1 MSLNKAQKEAVE
13 YLEGPL
19 LVLAGP
25 GTGKTHLLSSKV
37 EYILKNTD
45 ITPESILCLT
55 FTDSGAQNMRDRLFS
70 MIGPAASKVH
80 IYTYHA
86 FGSTILAEY
95 KNYAT
100 EFDRNLDSA
109 IDGVTE
115 HKIIKSIQDSL
126 DTFDILKSANTSD
139 IISTISSAKSARL
152 SGKDLE
158 LIAKDNMETSEKLNS
173 LLDSHLKNLR
183 RGMKFDVGVS
193 EVYGPIMET
202 LAGFTSTKPVA
213 GNIEKEANSLLYEL
227 NSIIEEERA
236 KEKPSI
242 SPLTSWKNKR
252 FELDEAGNYRLRN
265 RIANKKLLSIAHVM
279 QEYEKYLAAEGL
291 YDFADMIEQ
300 AIKILKTDRGFKLT
314 LEERYQY
321 ILLDEFQDTNTAQAE
336 LIYHLTDYENPV
348 VMAVGDDDQAIFAFQ
363 GANASNLLDFQ
374 QHYSAKVVTLTENYR
389 SKSEILETSY
399 RIREQITESF
409 ARARG
414 IIKKLTP
421 KKEGS
426 AEVSRHE
433 FLESSAEYHF
443 VAEKIHELVQSGVPQ
458 SQIAVITPKHKYV
471 APLLPYLKSYP
482 EINIAYEKR
491 DNLFEDTK
499 IHEILT
505 LSRFIY
511 ELENGQNPAGLLLE
525 VLSFPFFGIEPA
537 VAVSAISRVNKKPA
551 LDYLRESEDEKLKS
565 VGNFLA
571 KLTTLAPSTP
581 LELLLDYLVGTAE
594 YEEGK
599 KSSFL
604 DYYSKSTDSYSTFEL
619 YENLSVLREA
629 IIKHTTNSAPKLKDL
644 IAFVDDYTDAEE
656 ALVNTSP
663 YQDSADSVQIV
674 TAHKSK
680 GLEFEHVFIIAT
692 DDRSWGNAKG
702 NNNLLSLPQNLVS
715 IRHTGVTEDERLRLF
730 FVALTRAKSHLYLT
744 NSRKDFSGKEPAR
757 LQYLAEYEDGDKVI
771 SPYLPVDSR
780 EVEKHYHNLPE
791 DQLLGD
797 LKTSWIASY
806 TRPDGNLKEILLRRL
821 ENYQLTATDLT
832 NFIDIS
838 YGGPQ
843 SFYNNRILRA
853 PDESY
858 SKSLTFGTLVH
869 ATFEKVTNEKLSD
882 EDALKFYESELGNA
896 SIPEE
901 DVEELRER
909 GLVSLKA
916 SLKKFGDILRADGAR
931 AEVNLY
937 HDHLSLNGVP
947 LTGKIDHIHVDKDNK
962 TIEVYDF
969 KTSGFKNNK
978 WGSHP
983 TLYKYSLQLGFY
995 KLLLN
1000 LSPEFKNY
1008 KVKKAHILFVVPDEE
1023 SAVHDKVYEYNDQDE
1038 EELKNLISAVYAH
1051 IKTLDF
1057 ISDKRLFVEPDKN
1070 KGLKDVKEFIELV
1083 LDTAP
1088 KLQ

>member
-1 MSLNKAQKEAVE
+1 MPLNKAQKEAVE

-25 GTGKTHLLSSKV
+25 GTGKTQLLSSKV

-45 ITPESILCLT
+45 ATPESILCLT

-70 MIGPAASKVH
+70 MIGSAASKVH
-80 IYTYHA
+80 IHTYHA

-100 EFDRNLDSA
+100 EFDRNLDAA
-109 IDGVTE
+109 IDNVTQ

-126 DTFDILKSANTSD
+126 NTFDILKSANTSD

-158 LIAKDNMETSEKLNS
+158 TIAKDNIKTSEKLNPI
-173 LLDSHLKNLR
+173 LDTHLKNVK
-183 RGMKFDVGVS
+183 RGMKFDVGVT

-202 LAGFTSTKPVA
+202 LATEASPKPIA
-213 GNIEKEANSLLYEL
+213 GNIEKEVNSLLYEL
-227 NSIIEEERA
+227 NSIIETERA

-252 FELDEAGNYRLRN
+252 FELDENGNYRLKN
-265 RIANKKLLSIAHVM
+265 RIANKKLLSLAHVM
-279 QEYEKYLAAEGL
+279 QEYEKYLEAEGL

-300 AIKILKTDRGFKLT
+300 AIKILKTDKGFKLT
-314 LEERYQY
+314 LEERFQY

-336 LIYHLTDYENPV
+336 LIYHLTDYEQPV

-374 QHYSAKVVTLTENYR
+374 QHFNAKVVTLVENYR
-389 SKSEILETSY
+389 SQSEILETSY
-399 RIREQITESF
+399 RIREQIVESF
-409 ARARG
+409 AKARG
-414 IIKKLTP
+414 IIKKLIA

-426 AEVSRHE
+426 AKVTRHE

-443 VAEKIHELVQSGVPQ
+443 IAEEIHKLVKSGVPQ
-458 SQIAVITPKHKYV
+458 SQIAVITPKHKNV
-471 APLLPYLKSYP
+471 MPLLPYLKAYP

-491 DNLFEDTK
+491 DNLFEDEK
-499 IHEILT
+499 IHQILT
-505 LSRFIY
+505 LSRFVY
-511 ELENGQNPAGLLLE
+511 ELSEGRNPAHLLLE
-525 VLSFPFFGIEPA
+525 ILSFPFFEIDP
-537 VAVSAISRVNKKPA
+537 VTVVSTITRIQKKPA
-551 LDYLRESEDEKLKS
+551 LEYLQESKDEQLKS
-565 VGNFLA
+565 IGAFLA

-581 LELLLDYLVGTAE
+581 LELFLDYLVGTSE
-594 YEEGK
+594 YSEGK

-604 DYYSKSTDSYSTFEL
+604 DYYSKTSDSYSTFEL

-629 IIKHTTNSAPKLKDL
+629 IIKHSLVPSVKLKDL
-644 IAFVDDYTDAEE
+644 ISFVDDYENAEE
-656 ALVNTSP
+656 PLVNTSP

-680 GLEFEHVFIIAT
+680 GLEFEYVFVIAV

-702 NNNLLSLPQNLVS
+702 NNNLLSLPQNLIS

-744 NSRKDFSGKEPAR
+744 NSKKDFSGKEPAR
-757 LQYLAEYEDGDKVI
+757 LEYLAEYEKDDKII
-771 SPYLPVDSR
+771 SPYLPIGAQ
-780 EVEKHYHNLPE
+780 EVEKHYTNLPE
-791 DQLLGD
+791 DELLSD
-797 LKTSWIASY
+797 LKTSWIANYS
-806 TRPDGNLKEILLRRL
+806 RPNGNLKEVLLKRL

-832 NFIDIS
+832 SFIDIS

-843 SFYNNRILRA
+843 AFYKNRILRA

-858 SKSLTFGTLVH
+858 SQSLTFGNLVH

-882 EDALKFYESELGNA
+882 EDALSFYESELSKA
-896 SIPEE
+896 SVPEE
-901 DVEELRER
+901 DIEELRER
-909 GLVSLKA
+909 GIVSLKA
-916 SLKKFGDILRADGAR
+916 SLKKFGSLLRADGAR
-931 AEVNLY
+931 AEVNLF
-937 HDHLSLNGVP
+937 HDHLSLDNVP
-947 LTGKIDHIHVDKDNK
+947 LTGKIDHIDINKEKK
-962 TIEVYDF
+962 TIEIYDF
-969 KTSGFKNNK
+969 KTSGFKDNK

-983 TLYKYSLQLGFY
+983 TLFKYSLQLGFY

-1000 LSPEFKNY
+1000 LSPEFRNY
-1008 KVKKAHILFVVPDEE
+1008 KIEKAHILFVVPDEE
-1023 SAVHDKVYEYNDQDE
+1023 AAVHDKVYEYNDKDE
-1038 EELKNLISAVYAH
+1038 EMLKNLIRSVYSH

-1057 ISDKRLFVEPDKN
+1057 IDDKRLFIEPDKS
-1070 KGLKDVKEFIELV
+1070 KGLKDIKEFIELI
-1083 LDTAP
+1083 LDTTS
-1088 KLQ
+1088 KN